1 MSSTL
6 DGPPALRTMLNR
18 GRMLADGV
26 PWADIQQA
34 EGMIDGGGDWHGY
47 WMGRA
52 GEYEALGREALAA
65 GFDLSGGEW
74 LWRACLSAHYAQFLW
89 FHEADRREAGQ
100 HRKVALYREAA
111 AYLRPASQRIE
122 VPFEGATIPGYLRL
136 PAEGHGPYPCVLLI
150 GGLESTKEESYLFE
164 NMCLRRGLAT
174 FSFDGP
180 GQGELFFD
188 VKLRGDFER
197 YTSAVVD
204 ALIERDEV
212 DGDRLGVL
220 GRSLGGHYAPKSAA
234 CDQRLKACVAW
245 GACFDLEDLET
256 MPARTREGFIYVT
269 GIEDRDEAK
278 RHLREAIDLS
288 AVAAEIRC
296 PLYVLHGALDTI
308 FSVRQAEKFQQH
320 ATSAQLEVVLEEH
333 GDHVCHNM
341 SELVRPRMA
350 DWLAAHL
357 A

>member
-6 DGPPALRTMLNR
+6 DGPPGLRTMLNR

-26 PWADIQQA
+26 AWSDIQHA
-34 EGMIDGGGDWHGY
+34 DAVIDGNGDWHGF

-52 GEYEALGREALAA
+52 DEYERLGREALAA
-65 GFDLSGGEW
+65 GRELSGGEW
-74 LWRACLSAHYAQFLW
+74 LWRACLCAHYAQFLW
-89 FHEADRREAGQ
+89 FHDPTRRESGQ
-100 HRKVALYREAA
+100 QRKVALYREAA
-111 AYLRPASQRIE
+111 GYLRPASHRID
-122 VPFEGATIPGYLRL
+122 VPLDGATIPGYLRL
-136 PAEGHGPYPCVLLI
+136 PAEGDGPFPCVLLI

-180 GQGELFFD
+180 GQGEMFFD

-197 YTSAVVD
+197 YSSAVVD
-204 ALIERDEV
+204 ALIERPEV

-220 GRSLGGHYAPKSAA
+220 GRSLGGHYAPKAAA
-234 CDQRLKACVAW
+234 CDDRFKACVAW

-269 GIEDRDEAK
+269 GIEDREEALD
-278 RHLREAIDLS
+278 HLRRSIDLS
-288 AVAAEIRC
+288 AVAADIRC

-308 FSVRQAEKFQQH
+308 FSVRQAEKF
-320 ATSAQLEVVLEEH
+320 AENVTSAPMEIVVEEH

-341 SELVRPRMA
+341 SDLVRPRMA